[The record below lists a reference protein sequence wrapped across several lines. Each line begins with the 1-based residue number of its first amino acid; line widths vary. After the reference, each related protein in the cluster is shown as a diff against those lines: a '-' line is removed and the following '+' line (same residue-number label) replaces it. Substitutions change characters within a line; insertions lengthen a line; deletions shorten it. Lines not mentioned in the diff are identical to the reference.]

1 MAQLDPHARDTA
13 SETGS
18 DSGRGPASAT
28 RPSLPPSNDTRPP
41 PPRDLGA
48 RDDVY
53 RKVSLGALVAL
64 LTAALGV
71 HAKWLLQ
78 TKSLGEAAHGAS
90 QWLSGLTRGDVGGYA
105 LVFGPVVVLFAAV
118 VALLVRNGLPDVW
131 RSARQSMLAGLLF
144 GGCLLA
150 IGLLRTANVSS
161 LSDIWWLYFVPV
173 VPPVLLAYQAMVMW
187 RQRPR
192 SFGGFSIGV
201 SHATEQ
207 ALRNEGCW
215 TRYRRTYKQLL
226 RVFGGTYVP
235 EEDER
240 QEPSAQR
247 SRVGVRRAPVTTASA
262 AYAPAYFATH
272 FAIPAL
278 LLGLVGLGA
287 ISLAISAPDVPHIA
301 ESVQTRLQHGI
312 RWGVAGAFVYVLIEF
327 GGRMFRNDLTVGAA
341 IWGIVTLL
349 VGPAL
354 AVLLAIG
361 WNLKPSADAEWQ
373 ACAVLFFAG
382 LAPRRVVSI
391 VEGVALQLLKAQ
403 SAPTTPPK
411 LAPLTNLRGISPEL
425 AARLREENIHDVSAL
440 AYADPIRLVQSLP
453 YDLRQVVD
461 WVDEALLATVL
472 PKHYEAL
479 IDRGVTGAIDL
490 AWRWL
495 AASVAMVDG
504 EWRIAPAAADT
515 PPPSFIKLAG
525 GNAADASSIY
535 ESAAQVFYEEQ
546 VCLLWVMYNCFS
558 TTAGSMEGDEAGG
571 ASAGDPA

>member
-1 MAQLDPHARDTA
+1 MAQLDPHATDTETRQGSDA
-13 SETGS
+13 ARGADSET
-18 DSGRGPASAT
+18 
-28 RPSLPPSNDTRPP
+28 RPLPVPSNDTQPP
-41 PPRDLGA
+41 PPRPRVA
-48 RDDVY
+48 RDEFY
-53 RKVSLGALVAL
+53 RRVSLGALVAL
-64 LTAALGV
+64 FTAAIGLHGW
-71 HAKWLLQ
+71 WLLRA
-78 TKSLGEAAHGAS
+78 KSFSEAAHGAGE
-90 QWLSGLTRGDVGGYA
+90 WLSGLTRGDIGGYA
-105 LVFGPVVVLFAAV
+105 LLFGPVVVLLAGM
-118 VALLVRNGLPDVW
+118 VALLVRHGLPDVW

-161 LSDIWWLYFVPV
+161 LSGIWWLYFVPV
-173 VPPVLLAYQAMVMW
+173 VPPVLLAYQAMVVW

-201 SHATEQ
+201 SSATEQ

-215 TRYRRTYKQLL
+215 ARYRKTYRQLL

-235 EEDER
+235 EDGEKL
-240 QEPSAQR
+240 EPSVQR
-247 SRVGVRRAPVTTASA
+247 ANLRGPRPNVTTASA

-287 ISLAISAPDVPHIA
+287 MSLAIEAPHVPLIA
-301 ESVQTRLQHGI
+301 DTVQVRLQHGI

-327 GGRMFRNDLTVGAA
+327 GGRMFRSDLTVGAA

-354 AVLLAIG
+354 AVLLAVG

-403 SAPTTPPK
+403 SPPTAPPK
-411 LAPLTNLRGISPEL
+411 LTPLTNLRGISPEL
-425 AARLREENIHDVSAL
+425 AARLREENIHDVSTL
-440 AYADPIRLVQSLP
+440 AYADPIRVVQSLP

-461 WVDEALLATVL
+461 WIDEAQLATVL

-479 IDRGVTGAIDL
+479 LERGVTGAIDL

-495 AASVAMVDG
+495 AASVAQVDG
-504 EWRIAPAAADT
+504 EWRIAPAGSDS
-515 PPPSFIKLAG
+515 PPESFTKLAG
-525 GNAADASSIY
+525 GNEADASVIY
-535 ESAAQVFYEEQ
+535 ESAAQLFYEEQ

-558 TTAGSMEGDEAGG
+558 TTAGSVEGEDAGG
-571 ASAGDPA
+571 PSAEASA